1 MTPSGS
7 LPLQPLE
14 KWSSVSALF
23 VASPMF
29 RPLKQVLNAL
39 DSASRARQRMAFSGL
54 SFLTVLLLS
63 PPGAIVG
70 RVALLLL
77 MISLGVYFVLAL
89 LQSWLL
95 SNQNVHWKKIEL
107 SGFCLDVPL
116 IGFGLAV
123 AGEYLSMASP
133 LLAVVA
139 LIRGIRYGP
148 CMLACHVGAGIFIMV
163 MLAYLSPYWQAQLP
177 LVFANLFLLAVL
189 PIQFYDLSVKI
200 RDNSKVL
207 HQESLTDPLT
217 RSLNRKALE
226 AAVWRV
232 LNLKE
237 PFFLS
242 FLDLDN
248 FKMVNDT
255 LGHAMGDKLL
265 KRVCSKLTVRL
276 RVEDK
281 VYRLAG
287 DEFVILSF
295 GQVREE
301 YAESLGQRIQA
312 AIAEATHYTCPGLPI
327 SASVGVLLV
336 DQFEGTSLENLLAHA
351 DQLMYQA
358 KKAGKNK
365 VLVDKLRKD

>member
-1 MTPSGS
+1 MIRT
-7 LPLQPLE
+7 
-14 KWSSVSALF
+14 
-23 VASPMF
+23 
-29 RPLKQVLNAL
+29 LKPVLDIS

-54 SFLTVLLLS
+54 SLLIVFVLS
-63 PPGAIVG
+63 PANSIVG
-70 RVALLLL
+70 DTSLMYL
-77 MISLGVYFVLAL
+77 MIALSFYFLLAA
-89 LQSWLL
+89 LQSWLV
-95 SNQNVHWKKIEL
+95 SSQSRHWEKIEL
-107 SGFCLDVPL
+107 SSYCLDLPL

-148 CMLACHVGAGIFIMV
+148 CMLACHVVAGLLIVV
-163 MLAYLSPYWQAQLP
+163 MLALFNSYWQGQSA
-177 LVFANLFLLAVL
+177 LVFANLFLLLVL
-189 PIQFYDLSVKI
+189 PIQFYGVSVKI
-200 RDNSKVL
+200 QASSRSL
-207 HQESLTDPLT
+207 RQESLTDPLT

-232 LNLKE
+232 LNAKE
-237 PFFLS
+237 PFVLS

-265 KRVCSKLTVRL
+265 KRVCAKLSVRL

-281 VYRLAG
+281 VYRLSG
-287 DEFVILSF
+287 DEFVILSV

-301 YAESLGQRIQA
+301 FAESVGQRIKA
-312 AIAEATHYTCPGLPI
+312 AIAEATHFTCPSLPV

-336 DQFEGTSLENLLAHA
+336 NQFEDANLEKLLARA
-351 DQLMYQA
+351 DHLMYQA
-358 KKAGKNK
+358 KKAGKNR
-365 VLVDKLRKD
+365 VLVEQV